1 MELFYDGIPVYRD
14 TCALAGDIEHLVEDV
29 GGVQRAVFVDVRR
42 QEVFTLQQV
51 IGSAHSLFRTGVHHL
66 ENVRGV
72 DTSVG
77 VGVAFGVG
85 DFLGVDG
92 EGVVDVRGKV

>member
-1 MELFYDGIPVYRD
+1 MESQSTGD

-51 IGSAHSLFRTGVHHL
+51 IGSAHSLFRTGIHHL
-66 ENVRGV
+66 ENVCGV
-72 DTSVG
+72 DTSIG
-77 VGVAFGVG
+77 VGIAFGVG

-92 EGVVDVRGKV
+92 EGVVGVRGKV

>member
-14 TCALAGDIEHLVEDV
+14 TCALAGDVEHLVEDV

-42 QEVFTLQQV
+42 QEVCALQQV
-51 IGSAHSLFRTGVHHL
+51 VRSAHSLFRTGVHHL